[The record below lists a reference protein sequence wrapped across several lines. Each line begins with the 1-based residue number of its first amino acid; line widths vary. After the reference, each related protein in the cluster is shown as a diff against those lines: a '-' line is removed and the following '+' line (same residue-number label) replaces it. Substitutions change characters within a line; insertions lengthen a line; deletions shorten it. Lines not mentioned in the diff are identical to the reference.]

1 MKTSKVCFTIGMRN
15 WIMAIWT
22 LELRNL
28 RTRSVTGICSIG
40 TAVYANAGALDNAKA
55 LRTAASQTGSQW
67 DAFALRGAP
76 LQLAGFEQK
85 RFRLWSGTSVRGR
98 SGKHLPAVS
107 EGHFPAIGHFRAV
120 LGAIAFDRDLIA
132 HFQGILPPPCASQN
146 QRRAEFDIPIRH
158 VAALILHVDIETG
171 MRIHP
176 LDLGDD
182 SCELDRRVLVI
193 LSRKGMMRECRAGQQ
208 RQTQA
213 GEHESRRNSSHC

>member
-1 MKTSKVCFTIGMRN
+1 MKTSKVCFAIGMRN
-15 WIMAIWT
+15 WITAIWT

-40 TAVYANAGALDNAKA
+40 TAVYANAGALDNAK
-55 LRTAASQTGSQW
+55 
-67 DAFALRGAP
+67 
-76 LQLAGFEQK
+76 K

-176 LDLGDD
+176 LYLRDD
-182 SCELDRRVLVI
+182 SGELYRIVLVI
-193 LSRKGMMRECRAGQQ
+193 LSRKGMVRKRRPGQRA
-208 RQTQA
+208 QTQA
-213 GEHESRRNSSHC
+213 GEQETHRNSSHR

>member
-1 MKTSKVCFTIGMRN
+1 MKTSKVCFAIGMRN
-15 WIMAIWT
+15 WITAIWT

-40 TAVYANAGALDNAKA
+40 TAVYANAGALDNAK
-55 LRTAASQTGSQW
+55 
-67 DAFALRGAP
+67 
-76 LQLAGFEQK
+76 K

-132 HFQGILPPPCASQN
+132 HFQGILSPSCPPQN
-146 QRRAEFDIPIRH
+146 QGRAEFDIPIRH
-158 VAALILHVDIETG
+158 VAALILDVYIETS

-193 LSRKGMMRECRAGQQ
+193 LSRKGMMRERGAGQQ
-208 RQTQA
+208 RQSQA